1 MVLSL
6 VLEMETLMWGG
17 EMRSRRPLDTWIWA
31 SGEVFAG
38 EVLVP
43 MIISQSLCEILVV
56 NSALPTCQ
64 VSDR

>member
-17 EMRSRRPLDTWIWA
+17 EMRSRRPLD

-43 MIISQSLCEILVV
+43 TIISQSLCEILVV